1 MSGHHHQDL
10 MHGFH
15 FLPVEYV
22 HQMFLIRSVYL
33 LCQIWKVKVIQFW
46 WFEIKLASKKIA
58 VMEEGVSSINLILIP
73 GIDLFGQY
81 HVETLH

>member
-1 MSGHHHQDL
+1 

-58 VMEEGVSSINLILIP
+58 VMEEGV
-73 GIDLFGQY
+73 IDELVYNYVVDKLNFRFW
-81 HVETLH
+81 T

>member
-1 MSGHHHQDL
+1 

-33 LCQIWKVKVIQFW
+33 LCQIWKVKVKVIQFW

-58 VMEEGVSSINLILIP
+58 VMEEGV
-73 GIDLFGQY
+73 IDELVYNYVVDKLNFRFW
-81 HVETLH
+81 T

>member
-58 VMEEGVSSINLILIP
+58 VMEEGV
-73 GIDLFGQY
+73 IDELVYNYVVDKLNFRFW
-81 HVETLH
+81 T

>member
-1 MSGHHHQDL
+1 MSGNHHQDL

-33 LCQIWKVKVIQFW
+33 LCQIWKVKVKVIQFW

-58 VMEEGVSSINLILIP
+58 VMEEGV
-73 GIDLFGQY
+73 IDELVYNYVVDKLNFRFW
-81 HVETLH
+81 T

>member
-33 LCQIWKVKVIQFW
+33 LCQIWKVKVKVIQFW
-46 WFEIKLASKKIA
+46 WFEIKLTKKIA
-58 VMEEGVSSINLILIP
+58 VMEEGV
-73 GIDLFGQY
+73 IDELVYNYVVDKLNFRFW
-81 HVETLH
+81 T